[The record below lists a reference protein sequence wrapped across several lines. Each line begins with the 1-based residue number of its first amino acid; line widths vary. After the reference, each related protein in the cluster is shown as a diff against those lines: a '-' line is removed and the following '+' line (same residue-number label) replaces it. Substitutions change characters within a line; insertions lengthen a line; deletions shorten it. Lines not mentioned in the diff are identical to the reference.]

1 VAWIGYIDKVLKK
14 LVFYLKLSAL
24 CLQLV
29 FSLLFFILELIL
41 SKIDQKKFLTVLLII
56 LLSFSL
62 IFNFFLWQKKNTA
75 QIIDKKIEQSLPK
88 QESLKTEVL
97 VLDQMSLS
105 SLEDWY
111 LLLEEK
117 RLIKSQQVYLNLS
130 WINQIKNNLNKSQEY
145 LNKAQEIFP
154 LEKN

>member
-1 VAWIGYIDKVLKK
+1 MLKK

-75 QIIDKKIEQSLPK
+75 QIVDKKIEQSLPK

>member
-1 VAWIGYIDKVLKK
+1 MLKK